1 MTGPERPP
9 ERHDDL
15 RYPDPKPFRR
25 IQVATVALIVLVAV
39 LTLTSGSRPAEV
51 RWGTLIGLA
60 ALTVLVPGHV
70 ATPRAPAFAPRP
82 KHPKC
87 TRNRGERRPR
97 GVSAGSRAFRH
108 KPG

>member
-25 IQVATVALIVLVAV
+25 IQLATVALIVLAAV

-60 ALTVLVPGHV
+60 ALTVLVLW
-70 ATPRAPAFAPRP
+70 
-82 KHPKC
+82 
-87 TRNRGERRPR
+87 PR
-97 GVSAGSRAFRH
+97 GDAGRAAVRPPTKTLEMHGEIEEKDSREE
-108 KPG
+108 